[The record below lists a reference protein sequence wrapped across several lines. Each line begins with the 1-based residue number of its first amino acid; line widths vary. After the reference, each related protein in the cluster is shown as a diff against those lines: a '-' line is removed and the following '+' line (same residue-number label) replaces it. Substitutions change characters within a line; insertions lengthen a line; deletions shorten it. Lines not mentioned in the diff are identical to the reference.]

1 MQLGV
6 IQWMCCNKAS
16 PAVDYDGYIRDPGIP
31 DMVQHADQGGGVL
44 WGSIIR
50 PTSEEV
56 VIQSVCL

>member
-1 MQLGV
+1 MY
-6 IQWMCCNKAS
+6 CNKAS
-16 PAVDYDGYIRDPGIP
+16 PAVHYDGYIRDPGIP

-44 WGSIIR
+44 WGSVVR